1 MLTLFACSQNCTD
14 TQTIKRRLST
24 AHFVSYIM
32 YVYRTGLWNGMVLTS
47 WEKQAHKNKL
57 QTFTGENG
65 TFLYK
70 AKNVV
75 NVQEKVHCM

>member
-1 MLTLFACSQNCTD
+1 
-14 TQTIKRRLST
+14 
-24 AHFVSYIM
+24 M